1 MKLFSFFLTR
11 RFHWVRP
18 INNIASE
25 KYPHN
30 LRAKLFNMPPDID
43 TCQNG
48 QHYQKPNRNHYG
60 SKTDRGFFSFALFM
74 EIVFSSVTS
83 SLPSLSTVYTA

>member
-11 RFHWVRP
+11 RFHWARP
-18 INNIASE
+18 VNNIASE

-48 QHYQKPNRNHYG
+48 QHYQKQTAIITEA
-60 SKTDRGFFSFALFM
+60 KTDRGFFSFALFM